1 VIAEPIALENVVVV
15 APSLERVKFFP
26 VRFLERRIIPG
37 SQRSMNELICRNN
50 NNYKA
55 ITLFVSEKIQ
65 KEKWQWLEVE
75 LLVLNAR
82 FYLAVLTVRC
92 TFL

>member
-1 VIAEPIALENVVVV
+1 MIAEPIALENVVV

-37 SQRSMNELICRNN
+37 SQRSMNELIRRN

-65 KEKWQWLEVE
+65 KEKWRWLEVE
-75 LLVLNAR
+75 LLLNAR